1 MKMTPFL
8 EYVVYDIFGEDMPVT
23 FRAMMG
29 SYILYYEGRAFAIVS
44 REELYFKGS
53 EEIMDWYLAQGSLQ
67 FMYMRREEEAHLN
80 YFSVPPEVYENREL
94 LTEWLYMALSVT
106 KPPKKKKK
114 KIVN

>member
-8 EYVVYDIFGEDMPVT
+8 EYVVYDIFGEDISVT

-29 SYILYYEGRAFAIVS
+29 SYILYYEGRVFAIVS
-44 REELYFKGS
+44 GEELYFKGS

-67 FMYMRREEEAHLN
+67 FMCMRREEESYLN